1 MRGLDARCLMAE
13 ADIAHL
19 VGDQSCL
26 VTAWEAEMLAFADGA
41 VAAVDD
47 SIPPLLADE
56 PVLRAA
62 YLRGREQRSNAE
74 GFAHEVQPEPEVV
87 VQGLAAG

>member
-1 MRGLDARCLMAE
+1 MRGLEARCLMAE

-19 VGDQSCL
+19 VGDQSCM

-41 VAAVDD
+41 VSAEDD
-47 SIPPLLADE
+47 LMPPLLADE

-62 YLRGREQRSNAE
+62 YLQGREHRTISKHPKKSICRSN
-74 GFAHEVQPEPEVV
+74 FLMP
-87 VQGLAAG
+87 